1 VGVDARKFPRSRVHL
16 RVSYKRGD
24 KVLEKFAENL
34 SAGGLFLRN
43 AEGLAQGEVVA
54 IEIELPKHG
63 VFRVNAEVRHA
74 LTSAGVGLQLRS
86 PPAVFGSALA
96 AYLKR
101 LEQRTSAKVFVD
113 VDPWRQFLSEASYE
127 VLPLPAPSALVGIV
141 GDPRAVGL
149 LVPEAA
155 AEQYMSA
162 LGFLGGDTSLVIAI
176 HPKLP
181 VEPLLALL
189 DDKLLLGNN
198 SVTRIEG

>member
-1 VGVDARKFPRSRVHL
+1 VGVDARKYPRSRVHL

-24 KVLEKFAENL
+24 RLVEKFAENL

-43 AEGLAQGEVVA
+43 AEGLAQGDVVA
-54 IEIELPKHG
+54 IEIELPRHG

-74 LTSAGVGLQLRS
+74 LTSAGVGMQLRS
-86 PPAVFGSALA
+86 PPAVFASALA

-113 VDPWRQFLSEASYE
+113 ADPWRQLLSEAGYE
-127 VLPLPAPSALVGIV
+127 VLPLPAPTELVGVI
-141 GDPRAVGL
+141 GDARAVGL

-155 AEQYMSA
+155 AEQYQSA
-162 LGFLGGDTSLVIAI
+162 LGFLGADSSLVIAI